1 MKLHTFLRVGDLK
14 LMLDFAERVAA
25 SKEFPSLLFGFE
37 PLDPAVRK
45 HDATTPE
52 CVKLAVV

>member
-1 MKLHTFLRVGDLK
+1 MR
-14 LMLDFAERVAA
+14 DFAECVAA
-25 SKEFPSLLFGFE
+25 SKEFPSLLFGIK

-45 HDATTPE
+45 HDVTTPE